1 MTDRRDASPETDA
14 QGAADQARADIA
26 AGRRVLE
33 LEGRAVSA
41 LARALDQTFAGAVTL
56 LAAAT
61 GRVIVTGMGKSGHV
75 GRKIAATLAS
85 TGTPA
90 QYVHP
95 AEASHGDMGMV
106 TAADAILAISN
117 SGETRELGD
126 ILQYARRFSIPVVA
140 ITGDPAATLAREATI
155 ALILPAQ
162 PEAGAIGLAPT
173 TSTTMTLAL
182 GDAIAVALLER
193 KGFSAS
199 DFRILHPGGKLG
211 RQLVRVRDLMHVGGE
226 MPLTGGNPPMHEAI
240 LVMAAKRF
248 GCIGVID
255 DTGRL
260 EGIVTDGDLRRH
272 MSAELLQ
279 RPVREIMTR
288 TPVTV
293 EPNLLA
299 VEALAR
305 MQTAKI
311 SVIFVVAEGRPAGI
325 VHLHDFLRA
334 GVA

>member
-1 MTDRRDASPETDA
+1 MTERRHIMAGTDA
-14 QGAADQARADIA
+14 PAPQQAQADIA

-33 LEGRAVSA
+33 LEGRAVAA
-41 LARALDQTFAGAVTL
+41 LAVALNQTFADAVTL
-56 LAAAT
+56 LAGT
-61 GRVIVTGMGKSGHV
+61 SGRVIVTGMGKSGHV

-106 TAADAILAISN
+106 TSADAILAISN

-140 ITGDPAATLAREATI
+140 ITADPAATLARLATV
-155 ALILPAQ
+155 ALILPPQ

-211 RQLVRVRDLMHVGGE
+211 RQLVRVRDLMHSGAD
-226 MPLTGGNPPMHEAI
+226 MPLTGGNPPMQEAI
-240 LVMAAKRF
+240 LIMAAKRF
-248 GCIGVID
+248 GCIGVVD
-255 DTGRL
+255 AAGQL
-260 EGIVTDGDLRRH
+260 SGILTDGDLRRH
-272 MSAELLQ
+272 MSADLLQ
-279 RPVREIMTR
+279 RPVCDIMTR

-293 EPNLLA
+293 APDTLA
-299 VEALAR
+299 VETLAR
-305 MQTAKI
+305 MESAKI
-311 SVIFVVAEGRPAGI
+311 SVVFVVDEGRPVGI

-334 GVA
+334 GIA